1 LDELIQYRIAT
12 LEYRKFL
19 SKGVPEGLRFSA
31 KNPPFSLK
39 GIVRRAI
46 LARSFAGR
54 FVARSFAGRFVARS
68 FAEAIIFWNIV
79 RRGDHF
85 FGEHRSQRRSFFFGE
100 HRSQRRS
107 FILSTV
113 SPRSHRKSKGRY
125 SRRQQT
131 RHKAKSPYFFYRGIA
146 KFRNASNF
154 SLLAFIIFVCSLI
167 FFETLQMFR
176 IFL

>member
-1 LDELIQYRIAT
+1 
-12 LEYRKFL
+12 
-19 SKGVPEGLRFSA
+19 VPEGLRFSA
-31 KNPPFSLK
+31 KNPLFRGKVITESSDFHNTNDNSL
-39 GIVRRAI
+39 GVVRRAI
-46 LARSFAGR
+46 RSQGDSFAGR
-54 FVARSFAGRFVARS
+54 FVARSFE
-68 FAEAIIFWNIV
+68 EAIIFWNIV
-79 RRGDHF
+79 RRGDH
-85 FGEHRSQRRSFFFGE
+85 FFGE

-154 SLLAFIIFVCSLI
+154 SLLAFIIFVCS
-167 FFETLQMFR
+167 Q
-176 IFL
+176 IFLKLCKCLEFFCKNLFIQSPVAT

>member
-31 KNPPFSLK
+31 KNPLFSLK
-39 GIVRRAI
+39 GVVRRAIRSQIVRRAI
-46 LARSFAGR
+46 RSQIVRRAI
-54 FVARSFAGRFVARS
+54 RSQ
-68 FAEAIIFWNIV
+68 IV
-79 RRGDHF
+79 RRGDH
-85 FGEHRSQRRSFFFGE
+85 FGE

-154 SLLAFIIFVCSLI
+154 SLLAFIIFVCSLN